1 MNKLMKTGLLA
12 ALSIVLVAP
21 SLTTPASAKSKVKV
35 LSTSKVAHKTY
46 HGSMG
51 NIYSSAKLTHRKY
64 KMSKYR
70 YTTWTAT
77 KKAVIKNHGKKG
89 TLAYIKS
96 GSKSGWIYKKYL
108 RSGKAPFNK
117 QKRLNDTYTAYLAA
131 LMHASSDSQAKPYS
145 RSYEDL
151 AGSIKDNWESN
162 SFKSRADDVK
172 AATKDKDSL
181 MDVYGVF
188 KSRFSGSQRKN
199 LDAMAK
205 QLDNLEPITDNLDE
219 VSSTMETFSQA
230 LSTAV
235 GDLS

>member
-12 ALSIVLVAP
+12 VLSVVLVVP

-35 LSTSKVAHKTY
+35 LSSKNVASKTY
-46 HGSMG
+46 HGSTG

-89 TLAYIKS
+89 TLAYIKA
-96 GSKSGWIYKKYL
+96 GKKSGWIYKKYL

-117 QKRLNDTYTAYLAA
+117 QKRLKETYTAYLNA
-131 LMHASSDSQAKPYS
+131 LMPVNSGDKSIPTE
-145 RSYEDL
+145 RSYGDM
-151 AGSIKDNWESN
+151 ATSIMYTWAEYSGDFGNVN
-162 SFKSRADDVK
+162 VVK
-172 AATKDKDSL
+172 KDKDAL
-181 MDVYGVF
+181 LDIYGVF
-188 KSRFSGSQRKN
+188 KNRFSGAQRSS

-205 QLDNLEPITDNLDE
+205 KLDQQEPYTDNVDA
-219 VSSTMETFSQA
+219 VSSSMKTFSQA

-235 GDLS
+235 EDLS

>member
-1 MNKLMKTGLLA
+1 MNKFMKTGLLA
-12 ALSIVLVAP
+12 VLSIVLVAP

-35 LSTSKVAHKTY
+35 LSSKNVASKTY
-46 HGSMG
+46 HGSTG

-96 GSKSGWIYKKYL
+96 ENKSGWIYKKYL
-108 RSGKAPFNK
+108 RTGKAPFNK
-117 QKRLNDTYTAYLAA
+117 QKRLKETYTAYLNT
-131 LMHASSDSQAKPYS
+131 LMPVNGGDKSTPYERSYSEMASSIIYTWDGNYG
-145 RSYEDL
+145 ED
-151 AGSIKDNWESN
+151 G
-162 SFKSRADDVK
+162 DVNVVR
-172 AATKDKDSL
+172 KDKDAL
-181 MDVYGVF
+181 LNVYGVF
-188 KSRFSGSQRKN
+188 KNRFSGAQRSS

-205 QLDNLEPITDNLDE
+205 KLDQQEPYTDNVDAII
-219 VSSTMETFSQA
+219 SSMDTFSKA

-235 GDLS
+235 EDLS

>member
-1 MNKLMKTGLLA
+1 
-12 ALSIVLVAP
+12 
-21 SLTTPASAKSKVKV
+21 
-35 LSTSKVAHKTY
+35 
-46 HGSMG
+46 MG

-145 RSYEDL
+145 RSYDDI
-151 AGSIKDNWESN
+151 AGSIQSNWGEN
-162 SFKSRADDVK
+162 YYNGDDRVK
-172 AATKDKDSL
+172 NAKKDKDAL
-181 MDVYGVF
+181 MNVYGVF
-188 KSRFSGSQRKN
+188 KGRFSGAQRKN

-219 VSSTMETFSQA
+219 VASTMGTFAQA

>member
-35 LSTSKVAHKTY
+35 LSTSKVAPKTY

-117 QKRLNDTYTAYLAA
+117 QKRLNDTYTAYLKA
-131 LMHASSDSQAKPYS
+131 LMPVNGDDKEAPSE
-145 RSYEDL
+145 RSYDAL
-151 AGSIKDNWESN
+151 AGSI
-162 SFKSRADDVK
+162 ADSWGNNGYYGEDAVK
-172 AATKDKDSL
+172 VAAKDKDAL
-181 MDVYGVF
+181 INAYAVF
-188 KSRFSGSQRKN
+188 KNRFSGSQRKN

-219 VSSTMETFSQA
+219 VASTMGTFAQA

>member
-117 QKRLNDTYTAYLAA
+117 QKRLNDTYTAYLKA
-131 LMHASSDSQAKPYS
+131 LMPVNRTDKYTPTERSYDALASSIENSWGDNGYNG
-145 RSYEDL
+145 ED
-151 AGSIKDNWESN
+151 E
-162 SFKSRADDVK
+162 VK
-172 AATKDKDSL
+172 VAAKDKDAL
-181 MDVYGVF
+181 INAYAVF
-188 KSRFSGSQRKN
+188 KNRFSGSQRKN

-219 VSSTMETFSQA
+219 VGSTMGTFAQA